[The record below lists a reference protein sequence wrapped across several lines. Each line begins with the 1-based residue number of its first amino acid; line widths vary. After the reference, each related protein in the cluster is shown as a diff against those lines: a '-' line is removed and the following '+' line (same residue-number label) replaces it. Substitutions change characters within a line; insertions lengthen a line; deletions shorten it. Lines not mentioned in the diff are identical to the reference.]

1 VTKIATAAP
10 PKKPVASADLK
21 AQLGIKSPQEIVP
34 YINLLCYGE
43 PGVGKTLL
51 ASTAEDHQDTGP
63 VLHLDIEGG
72 LVTVRKRKNYQAVRV
87 RSIAEIIKI
96 HDSIEQLSA
105 KGECPW
111 RTVVLDNISELQ
123 KLDMRTVMEEAK
135 KTARD
140 PDKVDLDV
148 PSQREWGKSGER
160 MRRIIRAFRD
170 LPVHTIA
177 IAWMGSEHDDS
188 TGVVS
193 YYPLLP
199 GKLRGEVPGYFDIVG
214 RLTAVTKNNG
224 AEIVR
229 TMQVTATNRV
239 VAKDRTNSLGGVVE
253 NPSIPLIWELI
264 NS

>member
-1 VTKIATAAP
+1 MATVAP
-10 PKKPVASADLK
+10 PTPKASVDLK
-21 AQLGIKSPQEIVP
+21 AQLGIKSPQEMIP
-34 YINLLCYGE
+34 FINLLVYGE

-87 RSIAEIIKI
+87 RSIEEIIKV
-96 HDSIEQLSA
+96 HDKIEDLAA

-111 RTVVLDNISELQ
+111 KTVILDNISELQ
-123 KLDMRTVMEEAK
+123 KLDMRTVMLEAK
-135 KTARD
+135 RTARD

-160 MRRIIRAFRD
+160 MRRIIRAYRD

-177 IAWMGSEHDDS
+177 VAWLGSEHDDS

-214 RLTAVTKNNG
+214 KLSSVVKNNG
-224 AEIVR
+224 AEVVR
-229 TMQVTATNRV
+229 TLQVTGTNRV
-239 VAKDRTNSLGGVVE
+239 IAKDRTNSLGGIVE
-253 NPSIPLIWELI
+253 SPTIPILWELI
-264 NS
+264 NG

>member
-1 VTKIATAAP
+1 MATTAP
-10 PKKPVASADLK
+10 PKKLTASADLK
-21 AQLGIKSPQEIVP
+21 AQLGIKSPQEIVDF
-34 YINLLCYGE
+34 INMLVYGE

-72 LVTVRKRKNYQAVRV
+72 LVTVRKRKDYQAIKV
-87 RSIAEIIKI
+87 RSIEKIIEV
-96 HDSIEQLSA
+96 HDMIEDLST

-111 RTVVLDNISELQ
+111 KTVILDNISELQ
-123 KLDMRTVMEEAK
+123 KLDMRTVMLDAK
-135 KTARD
+135 RTARD

-177 IAWMGSEHDDS
+177 IAWMGSEHDDN
-188 TGVVS
+188 TGVTS

-214 RLTAVTKNNG
+214 RLTAVSKANG
-224 AEIVR
+224 TEIIR
-229 TMQVTATNRV
+229 TMQVAATSRV
-239 VAKDRTNSLGGVVE
+239 VAKDRTNSLGGLVE
-253 NPSIPLIWELI
+253 SPSIPLIWELI

>member
-1 VTKIATAAP
+1 M
-10 PKKPVASADLK
+10 
-21 AQLGIKSPQEIVP
+21 P
-34 YINLLCYGE
+34 YINALFYGE

-51 ASTAEDHQDTGP
+51 SSTAEDHEDTSP

-72 LVTVRKRKNYQAVRV
+72 LVTVRRRKDYQAVRV
-87 RSIAEIIKI
+87 RSIDEIIKI
-96 HDSIEQLSA
+96 HDKIEDLTL

-111 RTVVLDNISELQ
+111 KTVVLDNISELQ
-123 KLDMRTVMEEAK
+123 KLDMRTVMVEAK
-135 KTARD
+135 RTARD

-160 MRRIIRAFRD
+160 MRRIIRAYRD
-170 LPVHTIA
+170 LPIHTIA
-177 IAWMGSEHDDS
+177 VAWMGSDHDDA
-188 TGVVS
+188 TGIVS

-214 RLTAVTKNNG
+214 RLTAVSKNNG

-229 TMQVTATNRV
+229 TLQVAGTNRV

-253 NPSIPLIWELI
+253 NPTIPLIWELI
-264 NS
+264 NA